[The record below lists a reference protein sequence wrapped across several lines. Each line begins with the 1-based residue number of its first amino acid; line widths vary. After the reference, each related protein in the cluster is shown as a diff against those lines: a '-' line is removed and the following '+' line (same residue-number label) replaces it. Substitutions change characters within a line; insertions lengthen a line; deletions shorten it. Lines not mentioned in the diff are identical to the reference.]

1 MEGKL
6 ILENGISLKGIS
18 FGSKETKVGEVVFN
32 TSMTGYQEILTDPS
46 YFGQIVVMTYPLI
59 GNYGINF
66 SDLQSDSVKVRGFV
80 IREKCEHPSN
90 FRKEMTLEKYLD
102 FEKVFGLEKV
112 DTRFLTKTLRK
123 EGTVNGILTN
133 ENLTEKEVKALFQ
146 NFSKKKFVD
155 SVSTKKEY
163 EIKGGEINLSVIDF
177 GVKANILKEFN
188 RRNCNIRVYPYKTK
202 AEKILE
208 TNPDLVFLSNGP
220 GDPKDL
226 EESIE
231 EIKKIIG
238 VKPIVGIC
246 LGHQLLSLTVG
257 GDTKKMKYGHR
268 GGNHPVKD
276 LKTNKIFI
284 TSQNHGYIV
293 EEKTLPK
300 NVEIT
305 HINLNDNTVEGI
317 ESTELMFKSIQYHPE
332 ASPGPIES
340 DYIFDEFIDFYRRT
354 YAKK

>member
-155 SVSTKKEY
+155 SVSTKEEY
-163 EIKGGEINLSVIDF
+163 EIKGGEINLAVIDF

-188 RRNCNIRVYPYKTK
+188 RRNCNIIVYPYKTK

-246 LGHQLLSLTVG
+246 LGHQLLSLAVG

-340 DYIFDEFIDFYRRT
+340 DYIFDEFIDFYRRN